1 MNLFDK
7 KLAEFTTPDNA
18 VYLEAVSHM
27 YKVLFEE
34 QIDNAQEQSTEE
46 PAAEQSTE
54 EPAAEDTKQ
63 QPDAEARQHLLD
75 IAKKVYDAGERL
87 KNERDMRDSS
97 KPSLISY
104 FVKPSTEEPIYDSAD
119 QTKQNQY
126 DTWSLFKRCL
136 DTPTMSN
143 YDLFKNLYNIAA
155 RLIQNTKIVNDKTW
169 QQNLR
174 IGKVPNAQI
183 QSALN
188 FRDNL
193 LSEFTQYLVSLANDH
208 SKAPSMFKRPAKD
221 KDVYLG
227 NDFFNT
233 TTNTTD
239 AADAAAPNGKA
250 PKTGKKPTKAEKPA
264 AQEEELPTNFIDGSS
279 VNADTNRLVLS
290 AENVTPQ
297 DATHIIDYLNNSLNE
312 LLQSKGKALSLR
324 RESFVFEYQQGS
336 GTGSD
341 AVSDDDLLN
350 DTGSSNGTLKLYI
363 NQGYTDD
370 QTNMNLFNI
379 SEVALYCLY
388 MDARNNGIITAP
400 MKVDG
405 ASILVQDN
413 YKGRGFINKLAKH
426 YEISVYDKLNL
437 PGVSEIVG
445 MLNMPA
451 DSGLAQQIA
460 AAIYSYISDTF
471 NPKLIAQFNGANE
484 EELRQ
489 YTTIFNKAIANV
501 VDIMNHKGSATEDK
515 LRGKVANAGGIDKGK
530 VMGIVG
536 NSKVFTKLLADI
548 QANSAKDDDPSANAS
563 QDYNTL
569 AASVI
574 TYCRNDNKNK
584 RLENH
589 NEYRAFVN
597 DDFTR
602 DEDDI
607 ANEELQ
613 PSDNQSKLAGFASAR

>member
-34 QIDNAQEQSTEE
+34 QIDNAQEQT
-46 PAAEQSTE
+46 TE

-63 QPDAEARQHLLD
+63 NPDAEVRQHLLD
-75 IAKKVYDAGERL
+75 IAQKVYDAGDRL
-87 KNERDMRDSS
+87 KNETDMRDNS

-104 FVKPSTEEPIYDSAD
+104 FVKPATEDPIYDSAD
-119 QTKQNQY
+119 PTKQNQY
-126 DTWSLFKRCL
+126 DTWSLFKHCL
-136 DTPTMSN
+136 ETPTMSN

-208 SKAPSMFKRPAKD
+208 SKAPSMFKRPPKA

-239 AADAAAPNGKA
+239 AADTSAPNGKA
-250 PKTGKKPTKAEKPA
+250 PKTGKKPTKEEKPA

-279 VNADTNRLVLS
+279 VNADTNHLIIS
-290 AENVTPQ
+290 AENVNPQ
-297 DATHIIDYLNNSLNE
+297 DATRIINYLNNTLNE
-312 LLQSKGKALSLR
+312 LLQSKGKSLSLR
-324 RESFVFEYQQGS
+324 RESFVFEYQQGT
-336 GTGSD
+336 GAGSD

-350 DTGSSNGTLKLYI
+350 DTSSSNGTLKLYI
-363 NQGYTDD
+363 DQGYTDD
-370 QTNMNLFNI
+370 QTNMNLYNI

-388 MDARNNGIITAP
+388 MDARIKDIITTP

-426 YEISVYDKLNL
+426 YEISVYDKVNL
-437 PGVSEIVG
+437 PGVSEIAG

-451 DSGLAQQIA
+451 TSGLAQQIA

-489 YTTIFNKAIANV
+489 YKTIFNKAIANV
-501 VDIMNHKGSATEDK
+501 VDIMNHKGSNTEDK
-515 LRGKVANAGGIDKGK
+515 LRGKVSNAGGIDKGK
-530 VMGIVG
+530 VLGIVG
-536 NSKVFTKLLADI
+536 NSNVFTKLLADI
-548 QANSAKDDDPSANAS
+548 QSNSTKDGDPSANAT

-569 AASVI
+569 AANVI
-574 TYCRNDNKNK
+574 TYCRNDNQAK
-584 RLENH
+584 RMENH

-607 ANEELQ
+607 ANEEFQ
-613 PSDNQSKLAGFASAR
+613 QSDNQSKLAGFASAR

>member
-1 MNLFDK
+1 MNLFDE

-46 PAAEQSTE
+46 PAAE
-54 EPAAEDTKQ
+54 DTKQ
-63 QPDAEARQHLLD
+63 QPDAEVRQHLLD
-75 IAKKVYDAGERL
+75 IAQKVYDAGERL
-87 KNERDMRDSS
+87 KNEKDMRDNS

-104 FVKPSTEEPIYDSAD
+104 FVKPATEDPIYDSAD

-126 DTWSLFKRCL
+126 DTWSLFKHCL
-136 DTPTMSN
+136 ETPTMSN

-208 SKAPSMFKRPAKD
+208 SRAPSMFKRPAKD
-221 KDVYLG
+221 KNVYLG

-239 AADAAAPNGKA
+239 AADTAAATPNGKA
-250 PKTGKKPTKAEKPA
+250 PKTGKKTTKEEKSA
-264 AQEEELPTNFIDGSS
+264 AQEDEVPTNFIDGSS
-279 VNADTNRLVLS
+279 VSADANHLIIS
-290 AENVTPQ
+290 AENMPPQ
-297 DATHIIDYLNNSLNE
+297 DANRIINYLNNSLNE

-324 RESFVFEYQQGS
+324 RESFVFEYQQGT
-336 GTGSD
+336 GTGAGSD
-341 AVSDDDLLN
+341 AVSEDDLLN

-363 NQGYTDD
+363 DQKYTDD
-370 QTNMNLFNI
+370 QTNMNLYNI

-388 MDARNNGIITAP
+388 MDARIKDIIAAP

-405 ASILVQDN
+405 ASIIVQDN
-413 YKGRGFINKLAKH
+413 YNGRGFINKLAKH
-426 YEISVYDKLNL
+426 YEISVYDKVNL
-437 PGVSEIVG
+437 PGVSEIAG

-451 DSGLAQQIA
+451 TSGLAQQIA

-489 YTTIFNKAIANV
+489 YKTIFNKAIANV
-501 VDIMNHKGSATEDK
+501 VDIMNHKGSNTEDK
-515 LRGKVANAGGIDKGK
+515 LRGKVSNAGGIDKGK
-530 VMGIVG
+530 VLGIVG
-536 NSKVFTKLLADI
+536 NSDVFTKLLADI
-548 QANSAKDDDPSANAS
+548 QANSAKDSDPSANAI

-569 AASVI
+569 AANVI
-574 TYCRNDNKNK
+574 TYCRNDNQNK
-584 RLENH
+584 RMENH

-607 ANEELQ
+607 ANEEFQ
-613 PSDNQSKLAGFASAR
+613 QSDNQSKLAGFASAR

>member
-46 PAAEQSTE
+46 PAAE
-54 EPAAEDTKQ
+54 DTKQ
-63 QPDAEARQHLLD
+63 NPDAEVRQHLLD
-75 IAKKVYDAGERL
+75 IAQKVYDAGDRL
-87 KNERDMRDSS
+87 KNETDMRDNS

-104 FVKPSTEEPIYDSAD
+104 FVKPATEDPIYDSAD
-119 QTKQNQY
+119 PTKQNQY
-126 DTWSLFKRCL
+126 DTWSLFKHCL
-136 DTPTMSN
+136 ETPTMSN
-143 YDLFKNLYNIAA
+143 YDLYKNLYTIAA

-208 SKAPSMFKRPAKD
+208 SKAPSMFKRPPKA

-233 TTNTTD
+233 TD
-239 AADAAAPNGKA
+239 AADTAAPNGKA
-250 PKTGKKPTKAEKPA
+250 PKTGKKPTKEEKPA
-264 AQEEELPTNFIDGSS
+264 AQEDELPTNFIDGSS
-279 VNADTNRLVLS
+279 VSADTNHLIIS
-290 AENVTPQ
+290 AENVNTQ
-297 DATHIIDYLNNSLNE
+297 DANRIINYLNNTLNE

-324 RESFVFEYQQGS
+324 RESFVFEYQQGT
-336 GTGSD
+336 GTGAGSD

-363 NQGYTDD
+363 DQGYTDD
-370 QTNMNLFNI
+370 QTNMNLYNI

-388 MDARNNGIITAP
+388 MDARIKDIITAP

-426 YEISVYDKLNL
+426 YEISVYDKVNL
-437 PGVSEIVG
+437 PGVSEIAG

-451 DSGLAQQIA
+451 TSGLAQQIA

-489 YTTIFNKAIANV
+489 YKTIFNKAIANV
-501 VDIMNHKGSATEDK
+501 VDIMNHKGSNTEDK
-515 LRGKVANAGGIDKGK
+515 LRGKVSNAGGIDKGK
-530 VMGIVG
+530 VLGIVG
-536 NSKVFTKLLADI
+536 NSNVFTKLLADI
-548 QANSAKDDDPSANAS
+548 QSNSTKDGDPSANAT

-569 AASVI
+569 AANVI
-574 TYCRNDNKNK
+574 TYCRNDNQTK
-584 RLENH
+584 RMENH

-607 ANEELQ
+607 ANEEIQ
-613 PSDNQSKLAGFASAR
+613 QSDNQSKLAGFASAR